1 MLISQTIA
9 NLNTLFKKLS
19 NFIFMK
25 PYRTYS
31 FEKLAAW
38 QLAREIRLEL
48 YLHSQSFPKEEIYG
62 LTSQLRRAIHS
73 VSTNLAEGSGR
84 ISNSDKAHFTNIAY
98 SSALEA
104 IELLISAFDL
114 GFLSNDNYHQ
124 ARLKMDGLLAMLNS
138 LYKYQLSCESDLK
151 AKFRE

>member
-1 MLISQTIA
+1 
-9 NLNTLFKKLS
+9 
-19 NFIFMK
+19 MK

-31 FEKLAAW
+31 FEKLEAW
-38 QLAREIRLEL
+38 QLAREIRLEI
-48 YLHSQSFPKEEIYG
+48 YLHSQNFPKEEIYG

-84 ISNSDKAHFTNIAY
+84 ISNTDKAHFTNISY

-114 GFLSNDNYHQ
+114 SFIQYETYHQ
-124 ARLKMDGLLAMLNS
+124 IRLKLDRLLAMLNS
-138 LYKYQLSCESDLK
+138 LYRYQLNSETSLK
-151 AKFRE
+151 TKYKE